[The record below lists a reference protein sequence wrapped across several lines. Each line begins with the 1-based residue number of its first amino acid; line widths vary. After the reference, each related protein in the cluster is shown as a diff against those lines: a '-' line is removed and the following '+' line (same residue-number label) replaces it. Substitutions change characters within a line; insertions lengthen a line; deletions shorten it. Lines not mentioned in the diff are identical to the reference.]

1 MKAKSCVVFF
11 EGRRRSANFRIE
23 TSSDEFSFTRAIKHV
38 REGIQDHVYSMRA
51 GNDKGGAM
59 TVSNANASARRER
72 QKIRFLNFSSPVS
85 SNGAFAAAVAAAV
98 FAASMPTEVS
108 AQSLP
113 LIRDSEIEKLLAD
126 YARPIFKAAGLGT
139 GRVTVRIVRNE
150 AFNAFVLDGNNVFMH
165 TGTLLQ
171 AKSPNEVIGVIAH
184 EAGHI
189 AGGHMAAL
197 RTRIA
202 KDQTRALLTQIIGI
216 GAMVAGGVAG
226 GDGGRDALAG
236 GQAVMQGGNDLIMRG
251 LLSERRSQESAA
263 DQAGL
268 QYLNATKQSGQGM
281 LETFERFQQQEY
293 VSDQYKDPFV
303 RSHPVATDR
312 LARLR
317 DLVANSPY
325 AGEKDPP
332 ALQLRHDMMRAKLSG
347 YLERPGTVFNRF
359 PASDPSLPARYARA
373 VATFFRGGSGALDAS
388 VRQIDQLIAEEPRNG
403 FFHELR
409 GDVLMRSGKMAE
421 AIPSLRQALKLVPDS
436 SLIRVQLA
444 TALLQGDNPPGLG
457 EAVDLLRKSLIDDQ
471 NARAFR
477 MLATAYYKQGKGP
490 EADAMTAQAYFLEGD
505 LKQAQLFARRAQPK
519 LRAGSPEWIKNDDV
533 INYRPQT

>member
-1 MKAKSCVVFF
+1 
-11 EGRRRSANFRIE
+11 
-23 TSSDEFSFTRAIKHV
+23 
-38 REGIQDHVYSMRA
+38 
-51 GNDKGGAM
+51 M
-59 TVSNANASARRER
+59 TVNTSQTSRFTSDSRLKRRPARVPNRVANATLAM
-72 QKIRFLNFSSPVS
+72 L
-85 SNGAFAAAVAAAV
+85 AAATCAPSAAI
-98 FAASMPTEVS
+98 
-108 AQSLP
+108 AQSFP
-113 LIRDSEIEKLLAD
+113 LIRDTEIEKLLSD
-126 YARPIFKAAGLGT
+126 YAKPLFKAAGLGA

-150 AFNAFVLDGNNVFMH
+150 AFNAFVLDGSNVFMH

-189 AGGHMAAL
+189 AGGHMASL
-197 RTRIA
+197 RARIA

-317 DLVANSPY
+317 DLVAGSPF
-325 AGEKDPP
+325 AAERDPP

-347 YLERPGTVFNRF
+347 YLERPGTVFNRY
-359 PASDPSLPARYARA
+359 PTTDTSLPSRYARA
-373 VATFFRGGSGALDAS
+373 IATFFQGGSGALAAAVGQVDA
-388 VRQIDQLIAEEPRNG
+388 LIAENPQNPY
-403 FFHELR
+403 FHELR
-409 GDVLMRSGKMAE
+409 ADILMRSGKMAD
-421 AIPSLRQALKLVPDS
+421 AVAPLRQALKLAPDS

-457 EAVDLLRKSLIDDQ
+457 DAVELLRKSLIDDQ
-471 NARAFR
+471 NSRAYR

-505 LKQAQLFARRAQPK
+505 VKQAQLFAKRAQIK
-519 LRAGSPEWIKNDDV
+519 LRSGSPEWIKNDDI